1 MLFSL
6 VYLLVRCLL
15 GMLVTV
21 ARVDVAKEVELLVL
35 RHENAVLRRQV
46 PRPRYEP
53 ADRLWFAALSRL
65 VPRRRWAMVF
75 PVTPA
80 TILRWH
86 RCLVA
91 RKWNYSDRRRP
102 GRPPTAGAIKKL
114 ILAMARDNP
123 GWGHVRHEAPRCI
136 PNTVGRNLE
145 GGSWVQWLTWIRK
158 VKGTIACQE
167 SSGRVQAYEA
177 RCCGTRMIRRKLD
190 CLNPNLQTMQQ
201 PIRRKDARNRRH
213 TLCRHRYPA
222 DATSGVWSDS
232 Q

>member
-1 MLFSL
+1 MTWCFAAGRRSVWEHLGMLFSR

-21 ARVDVAKEVELLVL
+21 ARADVAKEVELLVL

-53 ADRLWFAALSRL
+53 VDRLWFAALSRL

-91 RKWNYSDRRRP
+91 RKWNYSDRRLCRA
-102 GRPPTAGAIKKL
+102 RTRAG
-114 ILAMARDNP
+114 
-123 GWGHVRHEAPRCI
+123 
-136 PNTVGRNLE
+136 
-145 GGSWVQWLTWIRK
+145 WLTW
-158 VKGTIACQE
+158 A
-167 SSGRVQAYEA
+167 SSLSGHVLPVPLFDLRPSCRLAGVARSERGVQ
-177 RCCGTRMIRRKLD
+177 R
-190 CLNPNLQTMQQ
+190 
-201 PIRRKDARNRRH
+201 
-213 TLCRHRYPA
+213 
-222 DATSGVWSDS
+222 SGDLGAAP
-232 Q
+232 